1 MLGNHRQKRCSA
13 RRIVNWPSEARS
25 IPPDAQHK
33 AADPERA
40 FSELAGGALR
50 GPDDRIGALVTE
62 AMPTFERI
70 VHGVMRRFR
79 ATGCLTL
86 DDFLDVRGETIL
98 QCLRVRTAYRGETTG
113 ELANWVKK
121 IATGAAIRVA
131 EDQQRRYRLKNF
143 RPFEPLAALSNE
155 VRQALRHCRERLR
168 DEEPEWYA
176 VLHCIH
182 DLGMSEREVAAFLW
196 GRESMH
202 STVGD
207 YKRAAYQRLLQCL
220 KQQGVD
226 HA

>member
-1 MLGNHRQKRCSA
+1 MLGNRQHKRCSA
-13 RRIVNWPSEARS
+13 YRVVNSPTEARS

-62 AMPTFERI
+62 AMPTVERLI
-70 VHGVMRRFR
+70 HKVMRRFR
-79 ATGCLTL
+79 ATRHLSL
-86 DDFLDVRGETIL
+86 EDFPDVRGETIL
-98 QCLRVRTAYRGETTG
+98 QCLRVRTTYRGETAG

-131 EDQQRRYRLKNF
+131 EDQERRYRLKNF
-143 RPFEPLAALSNE
+143 RPFEPPAALTNE
-155 VRQALRHCRERLR
+155 VTQALRHCRERLR

-182 DLGMSEREVAAFLW
+182 DLGMSEREAAAFLW

-202 STVGD
+202 STAGD

-220 KQQGVD
+220 KQRGVD